1 MEKTIL
7 YVVKS
12 VWQAALFAVVTAA
25 LELLG
30 IGVLLLC
37 GLATPGQLAE
47 DSTIRYLILLPAQLS
62 ALMAVQIFFF
72 VWKKWR
78 NHDAVWKSR
87 VSFLCVCLGC
97 LSGVVLMDVFLL
109 GGSGQERGR
118 ILALALLTGLPF
130 LGYVLYFI
138 FAERSRL
145 ETESRVY
152 QKQAGL
158 YQEWYEGFQKTRKE
172 TLAFRH
178 DMNNHFGVLRHLCS
192 NADGAG
198 GAQEGESY
206 VLDEIRKYIDSM
218 GTGYNRTGCDT
229 DSGNLMMD
237 FAVDMKKNY
246 AQSRGIPMEVEL
258 NIPKEMNYNSMDLVI
273 FLSNLLDNA
282 IEACERMENREAAR
296 IVLRLQYKMSNLVVF
311 IKNTYDGHLDGRSSG
326 EQEAV
331 PIGTSKADKTAHGIG
346 MKNVMDIVNKY
357 HGALRWTAEDGWFCI
372 NALLYEFEERKKD
385 EL

>member
-47 DSTIRYLILLPAQLS
+47 DGTIRYLILLPAQLS

-78 NHDAVWKSR
+78 SHDAVWKSR

-218 GTGYNRTGCDT
+218 GAGYNRTGCDT

-258 NIPKEMNYNSMDLVI
+258 NIPKEMNYNSMDL
-273 FLSNLLDNA
+273 
-282 IEACERMENREAAR
+282 
-296 IVLRLQYKMSNLVVF
+296 
-311 IKNTYDGHLDGRSSG
+311 
-326 EQEAV
+326 
-331 PIGTSKADKTAHGIG
+331 GIRG
-346 MKNVMDIVNKY
+346 K
-357 HGALRWTAEDGWFCI
+357 
-372 NALLYEFEERKKD
+372 LLYGIFEGF
-385 EL
+385 LPP